1 MNPDLNQFF
10 NKATKWQEE
19 MKALR
24 TIVLDCGLT
33 EEKKWYQ
40 PCYTYDGNNV
50 AIISSFKEYCVLAF
64 FKGALLKDPKGI
76 LSKPGENTQSG
87 RQARFTS
94 VKDILKMER
103 TLKAY
108 IHEAIEAEKSGLKV
122 QFKKITEHKL
132 PEELQKKFKQ
142 SPPLKRAF
150 QALTPGRQRAYLL
163 HFSAPKQSATRESR
177 IEKCVTMIMEGKGLN
192 DDYSKKKKK

>member
-1 MNPDLNQFF
+1 MNPNLDQFF
-10 NKATKWQEE
+10 NKPNKWQEE

-24 TIVLDCGLT
+24 KIVLDCGLT

-50 AIISSFKEYCVLAF
+50 AIISSFKDYCVLAF

-94 VKDILKMER
+94 VKDIVKLER

-108 IHEAIEAEKSGLKV
+108 LREAIEAEKAGLKV
-122 QFKKITEHKL
+122 QFKKITEHKI

-142 SPPLKRAF
+142 SPPFKKAF
-150 QALTPGRQRAYLL
+150 ESLTPGRQRAYLL

-177 IEKCVTMIMEGKGLN
+177 IEKCIPMIMEGKGLN
-192 DDYSKKKKK
+192 DDYSKMKKK